1 MTIFIHNTPYTGP
14 VQAVVLD
21 WAGTAVDYG
30 CMGPVAVF
38 VEVFNKFEV
47 AVTLDE
53 ARRFMGVAKKDHI
66 RSMCRLPSVT
76 GRWREKY
83 SRVPDDHDVEALYAQ
98 TEALMVSAIE
108 QHAAPIPGLLKAVS
122 GFRRQG
128 IKIGS
133 TTGYTAPMVA
143 VLAPAA
149 QKQGYAPD
157 AVVCTSD
164 VPAGRPYP
172 WMCYLN
178 AVKLQ
183 TYPLEAMV
191 KIGDTVNDIQEGLN
205 AGMWTIGVTQSG
217 NELGMT
223 RQQAA
228 QLEPEDLRRR
238 LADIEQR
245 FKAAGAHYVADGI
258 WDCAPIV
265 DEINQRLARGERPL
279 SAG

>member
-1 MTIFIHNTPYTGP
+1 MALFIRNTLYTGP
-14 VQAVVLD
+14 VRAVILD

-30 CMGPVAVF
+30 CMGPAAVF
-38 VEVFNKFEV
+38 VEVFKKFEV
-47 AVTLDE
+47 AVTMGE
-53 ARRFMGVAKKDHI
+53 ARQFMGLAKKDHV
-66 RSMCRLPSVT
+66 RSMCRLPSVSDRWKAQH
-76 GRWREKY
+76 GRA
-83 SRVPDDHDVEALYAQ
+83 PDESDVAALYAQ
-98 TEALMVSAIE
+98 TEPLMVSAIE
-108 QHAAPIPGLLKAVS
+108 RHAEPIPGLLEAVAA
-122 GFRRQG
+122 FRGQG

-149 QKQGYAPD
+149 QKQGYTPD
-157 AVVCTSD
+157 AVVCASD

-172 WMCYLN
+172 WMCFLN

-191 KIGDTVNDIQEGLN
+191 KIGDTINDIQEGLN
-205 AGMWTIGVTQSG
+205 AGMWTIGITQSG

-223 RQQAA
+223 RQQVE
-228 QLEPEDLRRR
+228 QLAPPDLRRR

-245 FKAAGAHYVADGI
+245 FKTAGAHYVADGI
-258 WDCAPIV
+258 WQCAPII

-279 SAG
+279 PAG

>member
-1 MTIFIHNTPYTGP
+1 MAVFIRNRPYSGP

-30 CMGPVAVF
+30 CMGPAAVF
-38 VEVFNKFEV
+38 VEVFRKFEV
-47 AVTLDE
+47 AVTMDE
-53 ARRFMGVAKKDHI
+53 ARRFMGMAKKDHI
-66 RSMCRLPSVT
+66 RRMCTLPSVID
-76 GRWREKY
+76 RWQARY
-83 SRVPDDHDVEALYAQ
+83 GRVPAENDVEALYAQ
-98 TEALMVSAIE
+98 TEPMMVSAIE
-108 QHAAPIPGLLKAVS
+108 QHAAPVPGLLEAVAD
-122 GFRRQG
+122 FRARG

-191 KIGDTVNDIQEGLN
+191 KIGDTINDIQEGLN

-223 RQQAA
+223 RQQAE
-228 QLEPEDLRRR
+228 QLEPEDRHRR
-238 LADIEQR
+238 LAEIEQR
-245 FKAAGAHYVADGI
+245 FTAAGAHYVVDGI
-258 WDCAPIV
+258 WQCVPII

-279 SAG
+279 AAG